1 MMYIVAATW
10 YIYTKEG
17 AIMPEM
23 TDIGCEECGA
33 VFPMIVGATER
44 KRDHVWFP
52 GRTCPICGS
61 EKFLPVPKTDGFE
74 PKPIAKWKLDRRVG
88 IAAGVVIFVFLII
101 GIVWHFHERPHRE
114 GGLKAVYM
122 CDVCDKLFVKGVRGK
137 VPKKCPKCKN
147 QKAVQCLNCYTVY
160 PLKAKDNP
168 NEPPTCPKCKSKSAR
183 ILVRLSDVQKKKP
196 PKEKEE
202 EEGEANEDEERV
214 HPD

>member
-1 MMYIVAATW
+1 
-10 YIYTKEG
+10 
-17 AIMPEM
+17 MPEM
-23 TDIGCEECGA
+23 TDIRCEECGA

-52 GRTCPICGS
+52 GRTCPICWS

-74 PKPIAKWKLDRRVG
+74 PKATAKWKLDRRVG

-114 GGLKAVYM
+114 GGLTAVYM
-122 CDVCDKLFVKGVRGK
+122 CDVCDKLFVKGVTGK
-137 VPKKCPKCKN
+137 VPKKCPECKN
-147 QKAVQCLNCYTVY
+147 RKAYRAVQCLNCYTVY
-160 PLKAKDNP
+160 PWKAKDNP
-168 NEPPTCPKCKSKSAR
+168 NEPPTCPKCGSKSAR
-183 ILVRLSDVQKKKP
+183 ILVRLSDIQKKKP

-202 EEGEANEDEERV
+202 GAEEGEVNEDEERV